1 MKLLIVEDDT
11 NLSQALVRFLKPAGY
26 VADTANNGVDGLHL
40 AENESYDALI
50 LDLGLPQLS
59 GLELLKRLR
68 QQQNNVPVLILTA
81 RDAWHERVD
90 GLKAGADDYLGKP
103 FHQEEL
109 LARLNA
115 ILRRHHGLA
124 EPMLVMA
131 GIHLNTHSH
140 QAFTA
145 QGELISLSA
154 LEYRLLR
161 YMMLNPDQVLS
172 KTQLSEHIYQEEQ
185 LRDSNVIEVY
195 INKLRQY
202 FDQAVG
208 LGAGKATILTHRGQ
222 GYRLVSQP
230 DFQGESHLSQ
240 PQVQP

>member
-1 MKLLIVEDDT
+1 MKLLIVEDDI
-11 NLSQALVRFLKPAGY
+11 NLSHALVNFLKPAGY
-26 VADTANNGVDGLHL
+26 VADTAGNGVDGLHM
-40 AENESYDALI
+40 AETEPYDAII
-50 LDLGLPQLS
+50 LDLGLPQLP
-59 GLELLKRLR
+59 GLALLKRLR
-68 QQQNNVPVLILTA
+68 EQQNKVPVLILTA

-124 EPMLVMA
+124 DPVLALA

-140 QAFTA
+140 QVLTA
-145 QGELISLSA
+145 QGEPIHLSA

-161 YMMLNPDQVLS
+161 YMMLHPDQVLS
-172 KTQLSEHIYQEEQ
+172 KTELSEHIYQEEQ

-195 INKLRQY
+195 INKLRQC
-202 FDQAVG
+202 FDLAVG

-222 GYRLVSQP
+222 GYRLVSCPEGYADLQKVG
-230 DFQGESHLSQ
+230 QR
-240 PQVQP
+240 